1 VVGTDVRPHA
11 LVVGGTGMLWGASL
25 ALAERGYAVS
35 VVARRRQRLEAL
47 AQTAAGL
54 PGSIHPIPVDY
65 QDTQALIAALE
76 AAQARFGPIELALI
90 WIHSTAPAAPLAV
103 ARRVGSPQHPCRYF
117 HILGSAWADPSRP
130 NPERQ
135 AAFATLDNIRYR
147 EVILGFVR
155 EGGSSRWLT
164 NAEISAGVLAAVDAD
179 QPRTIVG
186 VVAPWHW
193 RP

>member
-1 VVGTDVRPHA
+1 MARAGIRPHA

-25 ALAERGYAVS
+25 ALAQRGYTVS
-35 VVARRRQRLEAL
+35 VVARRQRRLEAL
-47 AQTAAGL
+47 VQAAVGL

-65 QDTQALIAALE
+65 QDTEALIAALA
-76 AAQARFGPIELALI
+76 AAQERFGPVELALI

-103 ARRVGSPQHPCRYF
+103 ARLVGSPQRPCRYF

-130 NPERQ
+130 DPDRW
-135 AAFATLDNIRYR
+135 AAFTALDNIRYR
-147 EVILGFVR
+147 EVILGFVH
-155 EGGSSRWLT
+155 EGGGSRWLT
-164 NAEISAGVLAAVDAD
+164 DAEISAGVLAAVDTD

-186 VVAPWHW
+186 VVEPWHL